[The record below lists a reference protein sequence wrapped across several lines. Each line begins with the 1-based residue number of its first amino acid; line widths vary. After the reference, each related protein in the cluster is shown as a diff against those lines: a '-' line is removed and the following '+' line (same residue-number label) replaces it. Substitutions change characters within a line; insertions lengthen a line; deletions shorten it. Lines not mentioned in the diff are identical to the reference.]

1 MMIKKFFSS
10 FDMFAAMPIL
20 RANGE
25 AEVVNLCG
33 GLFSICIFGVFV
45 YIFISSLV
53 SILQLEEINAS

>member
-10 FDMFAAMPIL
+10 FDMFAAMPVL

-33 GLFSICIFGVFV
+33 GLFSICLFGIFV
-45 YIFISSLV
+45 YIFISSLI
-53 SILQLEEINAS
+53 SIIKLEEINAT